1 MNFQILNET
10 GSSITLQGHT
20 YANGEYV
27 PIHKF
32 IGFGG
37 VKHTRYDVD
46 GPNAGRN
53 LQGDMIRDRVALKNR
68 WDLTLTGAILSTDAQ
83 KIQQMTYPVSF
94 HIKTD
99 FPFGSMN
106 VYHVYSNNNPVQF
119 CIKRADGTEYYS
131 GATLNFVE
139 I

>member
-10 GSSITLQGHT
+10 GSAVTIQNVT
-20 YANGEYV
+20 YQNGEYV
-27 PIHKF
+27 PVEKL

-37 VKHTRYDVD
+37 VKCSRNDVD

-53 LQGDMIRDRVALKNR
+53 MQGDMIRDRVAIKHR
-68 WDLTLTGAILSTDAQ
+68 WDVTLTGAIRSINAQ
-83 KIQQMTYPVSF
+83 ALFNLTLPVSF
-94 HIKTD
+94 YIKTD
-99 FPFGSMN
+99 FPTGSMS

-119 CIKRADGTEYYS
+119 CIKRPDGTEYYS
-131 GATLNFVE
+131 GATLNFIE